1 MLAAPQNPLKKDETE
16 EVSVSPAAAKEISTD
31 VATATVLSATAG
43 IFRIK
48 EARRTTPS
56 GYSMEEKKKAGE
68 GVYMFLTSV
77 GKILAG
83 RARHG
88 VVMRSY
94 CHHLTNKSE
103 NWAKLAVNNLI

>member
-1 MLAAPQNPLKKDETE
+1 
-16 EVSVSPAAAKEISTD
+16 
-31 VATATVLSATAG
+31 
-43 IFRIK
+43 
-48 EARRTTPS
+48 
-56 GYSMEEKKKAGE
+56 
-68 GVYMFLTSV
+68 MFLTSV

-83 RARHG
+83 RTRHG